1 MYMAKRIIFVI
12 TKTIKDMATKRVH
25 KPNPALVKRIKE
37 AEKAISEGKTTK
49 IKDINKIWES
59 IL

>member
-1 MYMAKRIIFVI
+1 
-12 TKTIKDMATKRVH
+12 MATKRVH

-37 AEKAISEGKTTK
+37 TEKAISEGKTTK

>member
-1 MYMAKRIIFVI
+1 
-12 TKTIKDMATKRVH
+12 MATKRVH